1 MKNYKHIAEN
11 INKNI
16 YFIAEIGINHNGN
29 LGLAFQL
36 IDIAKKCGCDAVKFQ
51 KRDLKIV
58 YKENFLKEKR
68 ESPWGTTQFDQKN
81 GLEFSEKQFDEIDKY
96 CKKINIDWFASA
108 WDKNS
113 LDFLDKYNLK
123 HNKIA
128 SAMTTNLE
136 FVDYVSKK
144 KIHTFISTGMC
155 SLDDIKKAVEIYKN
169 NNCEFTLLHS
179 VSIYPCPEEKLNLIN
194 IPYLRE
200 IFDCKVGYSG
210 HEVSVSPSIV
220 AATLGAVA
228 IERHITLDRSMY
240 GSDQSA
246 SLEEVGLS
254 RLVNSIKKISRV
266 LGNEKSDM
274 VDGEQQVAKKLRYWE

>member
-1 MKNYKHIAEN
+1 MTTFYKYLAEN
-11 INKNI
+11 QNI
-16 YFIAEIGINHNGN
+16 YIIAEIGINHNGD
-29 LGLAFQL
+29 LGYAFKL

-58 YKENFLKEKR
+58 YKEDFLKEKR
-68 ESPWGTTQFDQKN
+68 ESPWGSTQFDQKN
-81 GLEFSEKQFDEIDKY
+81 GLEFTKKEFDEIDKY

-113 LDFLDKYNLK
+113 LDFLDIYKLK

-128 SAMTTNLE
+128 SAMTTNLD
-136 FVDYVSKK
+136 FVDYVAKK

-155 SLDDIKKAVEIYKN
+155 SIDDIKKADEIFKKN
-169 NNCEFTLLHS
+169 NCDFTLLHS
-179 VSIYPCPEEKLNLIN
+179 VSLYPCPEEKLNLIN
-194 IPYLRE
+194 IPFLKE
-200 IFDCKVGYSG
+200 KFGCNVGYSG

-246 SLEEVGLS
+246 SLEEAGLS
-254 RLVNSIKKISRV
+254 RLVNSVRKISKIMGSV
-266 LGNEKSDM
+266 KSEM
-274 VDGEQQVAKKLRYWE
+274 IDGEEKVAKKLRYWE